1 MPRAT
6 SGNLSPKQARRFV
19 IPARIRVGSHSFHA
33 DKREASLK
41 KWLILCACVLVT
53 IGATFAA
60 AGYRLLRTIP
70 VGGAGSW
77 DYLTVDEIGQRLFV
91 SHETQVEVIDL
102 ASNRVNGKITDTP
115 GVHGI
120 ALAEDAGHGFIS
132 NGQAS
137 TVAIFDLKTLAP
149 ISQVP
154 TGKKP
159 DAIVYDPSTHRVFAM
174 NGGSDSATVI
184 DAVSGKVVGT
194 IALGGGPE
202 FAAADGLGNVFVNLE
217 DQNAT
222 LRLDAREMTAK
233 NRWPLAP
240 CERPSSMAI
249 DRAQHRLFIGC
260 RSKVMAVVDSDTG
273 SVIVTLPIGE
283 HVDASAFDPATGLI
297 FNSTGEGTVDVFH
310 EDSPDKYT
318 AVQRIPTHPG
328 SKTMALNSKTHEL
341 LVPSNASGT
350 FQIQLFG
357 K

>member
-1 MPRAT
+1 
-6 SGNLSPKQARRFV
+6 
-19 IPARIRVGSHSFHA
+19 
-33 DKREASLK
+33 LK
-41 KWLILCACVLVT
+41 KWLVLCACVSVT
-53 IGATFAA
+53 IGASFAA

-70 VGGAGSW
+70 VGGIGGW
-77 DYLTVDEIGQRLFV
+77 DYLTVDESGQRVFV

-102 ASNRVNGKITDTP
+102 ASNSVIGKIRDTP

-120 ALAEDAGHGFIS
+120 ALAEDAGRGFIS

-137 TVAIFDLKTLAP
+137 TVTIFDLKSLAAV
-149 ISQVP
+149 SQVP

-174 NGGSDSATVI
+174 NGGSDSSTVI

-202 FAAADGLGNVFVNLE
+202 FAAADGLGSIFANLE
-217 DQNAT
+217 DQNQT
-222 LRLDAREMTAK
+222 LRIDARDMTVK

-260 RSKVMAVVDSDTG
+260 RSKVMAVVNSDTG
-273 SVIVTLPIGE
+273 SVIATLPIGD
-283 HVDASAFDPATGLI
+283 HVDASAFDAATGLV
-297 FNSTGEGTVDVFH
+297 FNSTGEGTIDVFH
-310 EDSPDKYT
+310 QDSPDKYS
-318 AVQRIPTHPG
+318 AVQRIPTHAG
-328 SKTMALNSKTHEL
+328 SKTMALDAKTHEL

-350 FQIQLFG
+350 FQILLFG
-357 K
+357 N

>member
-1 MPRAT
+1 
-6 SGNLSPKQARRFV
+6 V
-19 IPARIRVGSHSFHA
+19 IPARIRVGSHSFHS
-33 DKREASLK
+33 DKSEASLK
-41 KWLILCACVLVT
+41 KWLILCVCVPVT

-60 AGYRLLRTIP
+60 AGYRLIRTIP

-102 ASNRVNGKITDTP
+102 ASDRVNGKITDTP

-132 NGQAS
+132 NGRAS
-137 TVAIFDLKTLAP
+137 TVTIFDLKTLAP

-154 TGKKP
+154 TGEKP
-159 DAIVYDPSTHRVFAM
+159 DAIVYDPSTRRVFAM
-174 NGGSDSATVI
+174 NGGSDSSTVI
-184 DAVSGKVVGT
+184 DAVSGKVVGN

-202 FAAADGLGNVFVNLE
+202 FAAADGRGNVFVNLE

-222 LRLDAREMTAK
+222 LRVDAREMTVK

-260 RSKVMAVVDSDTG
+260 RSKVMAVVNSETG

-318 AVQRIPTHPG
+318 AVQRIPTHAG

>member
-1 MPRAT
+1 M
-6 SGNLSPKQARRFV
+6 
-19 IPARIRVGSHSFHA
+19 IPVRGRVGSQALRS

-41 KWLILCACVLVT
+41 TWLIICAGVVVT
-53 IGATFAA
+53 IAASFAA
-60 AGYRLLRTIP
+60 AGYHLLRTIP
-70 VGGAGSW
+70 VGGTGGW
-77 DYLTVDEIGQRLFV
+77 DYLTVDETGQRLFV

-102 ASNRVNGKITDTP
+102 ASNNVKGKIANTL

-120 ALAEDAGHGFIS
+120 ALAEDIGHGFIS

-137 TVAIFDLKTLAP
+137 TVTVFDLKTLAP

-174 NGGSDSATVI
+174 NGGNESSTVI
-184 DAVSGKVVGT
+184 DAVSGKVLGT
-194 IALGGGPE
+194 VALGGGPE
-202 FAAADGLGNVFVNLE
+202 FAVADGLGSVFVNLE
-217 DQNAT
+217 DQNQT
-222 LRLDAREMTAK
+222 LRIDARDLTVK

-249 DRAQHRLFIGC
+249 DRANHRLFIGC
-260 RSKVMAVVDSDTG
+260 RSKVMAVVNSDNG
-273 SVIVTLPIGE
+273 NVIVTLPIGD
-283 HVDASAFDPATGLI
+283 HVDTSAFDAATGLV

-310 EDSPDKYT
+310 QDSPDKYS
-318 AVQRIPTHPG
+318 AVQRIPTHAG

-350 FQIQLFG
+350 FQILLFG
-357 K
+357 N